1 MSILLSLVGSNISTS
16 SSVASWSDVST
27 ASFVRF
33 DTVNAGGD
41 VRGIFFKPDGT
52 KVYTVNQS
60 RQLIETTLPTAWD
73 ISSHGA
79 RDYRF
84 YTNSTFNP
92 NPVGIFFKPDGTG
105 LYVADLSNSSINQ
118 YTLSTGWDLSTV
130 SWTRVASVSTF
141 ENNLRGISFS
151 PDGTMVFVQ
160 GMGSDTIKRIDLST
174 AWDISTLGSTTSSAG
189 SSIFASPINESAGLG
204 MFMKP
209 DGTRFYIVGNVANK
223 IYQWNATT
231 AYDVSMVSPTID
243 DSLTVTAQET
253 TPWSMYIS
261 PDGSHLYVGGGSG
274 NGIDQYSL

>member
-160 GMGSDTIKRIDLST
+160 GMGSNTIKRIDLST

-189 SSIFASPINESAGLG
+189 SSIASSPLNESAGLG

-209 DGTRFYIVGNVANK
+209 DGKRFYIVGNVYNK

-231 AYDVSMVSPTID
+231 AYDVSMVGPTID

>member
-160 GMGSDTIKRIDLST
+160 GMGSNTIKRIDLST

-209 DGTRFYIVGNVANK
+209 DGTRFYIVGNVYNK

-231 AYDVSMVSPTID
+231 AYDVSMVGPTID